1 MCSRQRWDGTAT
13 LVTRIDTAFALQ
25 IAIADDVKLS
35 GGRAITKGF
44 GERSSQVV
52 IVLEVNDI

>member
-1 MCSRQRWDGTAT
+1 MCLRQRWDGTAT
-13 LVTRIDTAFALQ
+13 LEALIDTTFARQ
-25 IAIADDVKLS
+25 IATADDVKLS